1 MVVFFMVN
9 YPTILGLPQE
19 DIDRQLYV
27 GVLGLESRVKALENK
42 PKPTP
47 TQSGTVT
54 ITVQYEFDGQTEPVI
69 NKGVMLYTGDT
80 IPTPQDD
87 SRLVSRNVTN
97 DEGVA
102 EMTVWD
108 TITHQATEVTDIP
121 FGTYTLFSSDD
132 DIYSYTGTLTVDGDE
147 TVTITLT
154 EQ

>member
-1 MVVFFMVN
+1 MVN

-54 ITVQYEFDGQTEPVI
+54 VTCQRYDEGELLRVRGCGVFICTELPPSEQTVVAETESGGDGVATFDEPI
-69 NKGVMLYTGDT
+69 NYGDYFLFATDSTDTYTYTG
-80 IPTPQDD
+80 
-87 SRLVSRNVTN
+87 
-97 DEGVA
+97 E
-102 EMTVWD
+102 
-108 TITHQATEVTDIP
+108 
-121 FGTYTLFSSDD
+121 
-132 DIYSYTGTLTVDGDE
+132 LTVDGDE